1 MNSITIG
8 KKTMLIKREWKT
20 AVLATWIIGLFAHAY
35 RFFNFLMTWDS
46 LYNIY
51 GAGDTY
57 GLGRWFLP
65 WAGLLSS
72 AFDMPWVN
80 GALSL
85 FFISA
90 AVVLLVELFE
100 MKNGFLISLCA
111 GVIVTF
117 PTVMSTFAYMY
128 TADCYML
135 AFLMAV
141 AAVFVTCRVK
151 KYGMFFGMLL
161 LGFGMGIYQA
171 YAATAITLV
180 LIYIIRQFAVQ
191 KTAFLDAVQQDMKYL
206 FMLVGGAAVYA
217 LFLRFS
223 LWRYGISL
231 AGYQGIGDMGL
242 MSPAEYRLALVKTKF
257 RFSVIL
263 GLENGIQKRPYTLL
277 NVILL
282 ALLAVLVIYLLIK
295 NRVYEKKLSFAAA
308 LAGVCLLPVTCYV
321 VNFTSPSVEYHT
333 LMEMAVCLIYVL
345 LILLLQEVGGEPVF
359 PKLLRCCGCAA
370 LALLVYYNVLN
381 ANIGYFYMNQ
391 STEKSLAIAANV
403 LDRVESLDEF
413 QTATNKIALMGTY
426 ECPTE
431 NALSMVPSV
440 MGISSDS
447 FLNDPNHYTILWKN
461 YFGVQM
467 ELASYDEMN
476 AIHETEEFQN
486 MPIYPKKGCTR
497 CIDGI
502 IVVRLSE

>member
-72 AFDMPWVN
+72 TFDMPWVN

-151 KYGMFFGMLL
+151 KYGMFLGMLL
-161 LGFGMGIYQA
+161 
-171 YAATAITLV
+171 
-180 LIYIIRQFAVQ
+180 
-191 KTAFLDAVQQDMKYL
+191 
-206 FMLVGGAAVYA
+206 
-217 LFLRFS
+217 
-223 LWRYGISL
+223 
-231 AGYQGIGDMGL
+231 
-242 MSPAEYRLALVKTKF
+242 
-257 RFSVIL
+257 
-263 GLENGIQKRPYTLL
+263 
-277 NVILL
+277 
-282 ALLAVLVIYLLIK
+282 
-295 NRVYEKKLSFAAA
+295 
-308 LAGVCLLPVTCYV
+308 
-321 VNFTSPSVEYHT
+321 
-333 LMEMAVCLIYVL
+333 
-345 LILLLQEVGGEPVF
+345 
-359 PKLLRCCGCAA
+359 
-370 LALLVYYNVLN
+370 
-381 ANIGYFYMNQ
+381 
-391 STEKSLAIAANV
+391 
-403 LDRVESLDEF
+403 
-413 QTATNKIALMGTY
+413 
-426 ECPTE
+426 
-431 NALSMVPSV
+431 
-440 MGISSDS
+440 
-447 FLNDPNHYTILWKN
+447 
-461 YFGVQM
+461 
-467 ELASYDEMN
+467 
-476 AIHETEEFQN
+476 
-486 MPIYPKKGCTR
+486 
-497 CIDGI
+497 
-502 IVVRLSE
+502 